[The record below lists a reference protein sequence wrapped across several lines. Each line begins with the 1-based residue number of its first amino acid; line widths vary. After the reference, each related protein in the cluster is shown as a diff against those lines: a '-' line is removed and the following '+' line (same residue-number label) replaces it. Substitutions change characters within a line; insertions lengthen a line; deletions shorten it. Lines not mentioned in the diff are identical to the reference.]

1 MKATNSLI
9 LGLLGLLAGVVA
21 SDDNATTE
29 EIVEPKKLERAS
41 LEVDRIPQPVK
52 SKGCKVDFKFA
63 ASPGGESQRVK
74 IGKDRFIR
82 ITLPQNY
89 NHGIP
94 APMIFAFHDR
104 NMTAK
109 DMEELTL
116 LSTPAYNKEAIVVYP
131 EPKTDVSCAYR
142 YPIANILTMNRI
154 DGSLTSNHHQVP
166 TTLISSATRLTSSLP
181 ASALMK
187 IGYMPLVSAL
197 VEE

>member
-9 LGLLGLLAGVVA
+9 LGLLGLLAGVAA
-21 SDDNATTE
+21 SNDNASTE
-29 EIVEPKKLERAS
+29 QIVEPKKLERAS

-63 ASPGGESQRVK
+63 ALPGGESKRVK

-82 ITLPQNY
+82 ITLPQDY
-89 NHGIP
+89 KHGTP
-94 APMIFAFHDR
+94 VPMIFAFHDR

-109 DMEELTL
+109 DMENLTL

-131 EPKTDVSCAYR
+131 EAKTDVSCPQR
-142 YPIANILTMNRI
+142 YQIASFLTLNRV
-154 DGSLTSNHHQVP
+154 DGSLTLNHHQVR
-166 TTLISSATRLTSSLP
+166 TILISSVTRSTSSP
-181 ASALMK
+181 RVYALMK

-197 VEE
+197 VEV